1 MYISDNQIETIDYKN
16 QTTETIKPIKVRK
29 IGKYST

>member
-16 QTTETIKPIKVRK
+16 QTTENIKVRK
-29 IGKYST
+29 SEKI